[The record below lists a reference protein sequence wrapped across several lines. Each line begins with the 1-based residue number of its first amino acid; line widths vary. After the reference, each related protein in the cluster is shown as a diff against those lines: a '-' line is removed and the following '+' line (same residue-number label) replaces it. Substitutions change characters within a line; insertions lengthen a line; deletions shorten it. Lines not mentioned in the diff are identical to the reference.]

1 MVYLTDSTGAIE
13 FQSTTLLDKVYGAR
27 VDTGIMEGIRYNQDT
42 KNYTY
47 TIQPVDSS
55 AADNGTAYTVESTTD
70 YSDLFAMNVTVL
82 HKDDSAMMIRV
93 NEGGTVVEGVVGD
106 ISGLRNDHFNTS
118 LWMVQ
123 STPWTTPPRIG
134 TTSGAL
140 LVVTTSTTSGA
151 SGLPRRWCQTH
162 YL

>member
-1 MVYLTDSTGAIE
+1 MAL
-13 FQSTTLLDKVYGAR
+13 
-27 VDTGIMEGIRYNQDT
+27 
-42 KNYTY
+42 
-47 TIQPVDSS
+47 
-55 AADNGTAYTVESTTD
+55 AYTVESTTD

-106 ISGLRNDHFNTS
+106 ISGLRNDHFNTI
-118 LWMVQ
+118 VVDGAKY
-123 STPWTTPPRIG
+123 TWTTPPRIG

-151 SGLPRRWCQTH
+151 SGASPALVPDTPSLTSTPSAPSTRTAAATSTSS
-162 YL
+162 LSILTSF